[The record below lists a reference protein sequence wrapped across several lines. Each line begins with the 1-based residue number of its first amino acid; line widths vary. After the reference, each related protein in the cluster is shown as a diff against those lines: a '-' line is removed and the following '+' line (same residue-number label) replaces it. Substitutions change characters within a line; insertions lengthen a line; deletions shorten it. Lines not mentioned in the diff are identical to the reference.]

1 MGPGAFKHRGAL
13 HLRFSEGFLVH
24 TSSVLGFC
32 ERVAFALQSR
42 RYVQIVDDAMRLAA
56 AYDLGRAATLRRA
69 RSPIWSGGVMLLS
82 KSGPTDLRPPLL
94 RATAIVWSLVSMPA
108 K

>member
-1 MGPGAFKHRGAL
+1 MAFPSSAGSVSPIRGVQGTMRRDFDISKRMGPGAFKHRGAL

-42 RYVQIVDDAMRLAA
+42 RYVQIVDCAMRLAA

-69 RSPIWSGGVMLLS
+69 RSPI
-82 KSGPTDLRPPLL
+82 
-94 RATAIVWSLVSMPA
+94 
-108 K
+108 